1 MSKKGI
7 DVSYCQRGLNWA
19 SVKSSGYEFAMIRAG
34 NDPDNRFDT
43 EFDNHVAQ
51 AIKYDIPFGVYWF
64 MLANTPEQA
73 RLEAS
78 WCLQKFEKY
87 KNKIR
92 LPIYYDMEVQSTLK
106 SAAVSE
112 IADAFR
118 GVIAAA
124 GYSTGLYCSTGW
136 ITKIK
141 QDVIDKFD
149 SVWIAEWGN
158 KCTYKGSY
166 DIWQNGRTPTFGG
179 KAADE
184 DIMVRDIIENRQ
196 YMRDLQPI
204 REGIELIRKTSE
216 RLEKLLSEGK

>member
-1 MSKKGI
+1 MAKKGI

-19 SVKSSGYEFAMIRAG
+19 SVKSSGYEFALIRAG

-43 EFDNHVAQ
+43 EFDNHVKQ
-51 AIKYDIPFGVYWF
+51 AIKYDIPFGVYWY
-64 MLANTPEQA
+64 MLANTPKQA

-78 WCLQKFEKY
+78 WCLQKIEQCKD
-87 KNKIR
+87 KIR
-92 LPIYYDMEVQSTLK
+92 LPIYYDMEVQSTLN
-106 SAAVSE
+106 SSAVSE

-118 GVIAAA
+118 GVIAAD
-124 GYSTGLYCSTGW
+124 GYWTGLYCSTGW

-158 KCTYKGSY
+158 ECTYKGSY

-184 DIMVRDIIENRQ
+184 DIMIRDIIENRQ
-196 YMRDLQPI
+196 YMRDLQPL
-204 REGIELIRKTSE
+204 REGVELIRKTSE